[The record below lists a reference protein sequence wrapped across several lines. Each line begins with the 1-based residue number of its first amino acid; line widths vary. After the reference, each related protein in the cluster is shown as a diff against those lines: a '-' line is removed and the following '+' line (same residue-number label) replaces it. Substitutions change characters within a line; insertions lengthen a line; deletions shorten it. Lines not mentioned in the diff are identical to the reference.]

1 MLPQAPIYSILT
13 DIGLVK
19 VLLLAVVLWMPFSEI
34 GVVVALCLCC
44 EFVCDRIAMY
54 NYYRIETMVMCAE

>member
-1 MLPQAPIYSILT
+1 LEQVCASTSVDESIVT

-34 GVVVALCLCC
+34 VVVVALYLCC
-44 EFVCDRIAMY
+44 ELDCDRIAMY
-54 NYYRIETMVMCAE
+54 R